1 MGVNNNKN
9 YLLDDDEL
17 AGGVPGEGVDDG
29 VEGVDD
35 AGALDAVV
43 GADEVLVHR
52 LEPPDVVVRVRHQV
66 HGKLPLHRRRRRRLG
81 PRARV
86 RAHVRRAGSYDL
98 EGPRANS
105 TLWALKTKYTFH

>member
-1 MGVNNNKN
+1 
-9 YLLDDDEL
+9 
-17 AGGVPGEGVDDG
+17 
-29 VEGVDD
+29 
-35 AGALDAVV
+35 
-43 GADEVLVHR
+43 
-52 LEPPDVVVRVRHQV
+52 VRHQV
-66 HGKLPLHRRRRRRLG
+66 HGKLPLHRRRRRRLRG